1 MSAIYYF
8 EVYFFFFL
16 GTQIKNRMLWKI
28 LNFPKMFTPEP
39 PGGPYGIFMHFKETA
54 PSVWQEDA
62 ALPSVPAW
70 PSRA

>member
-1 MSAIYYF
+1 
-8 EVYFFFFL
+8 
-16 GTQIKNRMLWKI
+16 MLWKI